1 MTSMLFAGLA
11 ILIWSGRLKSQA
23 ILFVGFAF
31 GLLLYINFAVRILEI
46 SSLNRSTRELVR
58 NAAVYVN
65 PTTQIVIYDTS
76 FESLP
81 FYLRIDRPIWI
92 VWSGRKAAIMGSFYV
107 AEQGARAVPGA
118 GKVLLTF
125 DQFKDEWARAP
136 QGQLLVFMKK
146 KNLPQL
152 EQDMANTARPLAE
165 YHDLVLVSN

>member
-1 MTSMLFAGLA
+1 MIFAGLA
-11 ILIWSGRLKSQA
+11 ILIWSGRWKSQA
-23 ILFVGFAF
+23 ILFVGLALGLMLYNDFA
-31 GLLLYINFAVRILEI
+31 AHILEI
-46 SSLNRSTRELVR
+46 SSLKRSTRELVK

-76 FESLP
+76 LESLP

-92 VWSGRKAAIMGSFYV
+92 VWSGQKASIMGSFYV

-136 QGQLLVFMKK
+136 EGHLLVFTKK
-146 KNLPQL
+146 KKLPQL
-152 EQDMANTARPLAE
+152 EQDTANAARPLVE
-165 YHDLVLVSN
+165 DHDLVLVSN